1 MRRVLGAV
9 VLSTLVIALAACGGG
24 SDDTADT
31 NPTDPSTVETPPETS
46 PAGTQPAETQPADT
60 MPADTSPTES
70 APADT
75 AAPVDTEPPA
85 DSEPPSTELPSTEAD
100 PADLAIAEAALLTLD
115 DMPQNWTEL
124 PLDDGD
130 DDEADSPA
138 VEVARQD
145 FAACFGVEA
154 DGEDDP
160 FGIGGARAKS
170 GEFTDRRDFTIKN
183 DVGITDEEQA
193 SLVIE
198 RYSDPSV
205 PACVVPAMVAVVQ
218 AGLAED
224 PELAAFEVGEVTVE
238 QLELTSWGDGTIGYR
253 TAVPVSG
260 PEGSFVLY
268 TDQIVVRVGRGLTS
282 LQFQSPNS
290 PFEVVEV
297 DSYAMLA
304 AERLGE
310 AFAAS

>member
-1 MRRVLGAV
+1 MRRVVGAV
-9 VLSTLVIALAACGGG
+9 VLSTVVIALTACGGG

-31 NPTDPSTVETPPETS
+31 NPSDAPTVETPPETS
-46 PAGTQPAETQPADT
+46 LADT
-60 MPADTSPTES
+60 SPADTSP
-70 APADT
+70 AG
-75 AAPVDTEPPA
+75 
-85 DSEPPSTELPSTEAD
+85 SEPPSTEPPSTEPPSTPADPAD

-115 DMPQNWTEL
+115 DMPQNWTEQ
-124 PLDDGD
+124 PLGDD

-138 VEVARQD
+138 VEAAQQD
-145 FAACFGVEA
+145 FTACFGVEA
-154 DGEDDP
+154 AGEDDP
-160 FGIGGARAKS
+160 FGISGARAKS
-170 GEFTDRRDFTIKN
+170 GEFTDARDFTIKN
-183 DVGITDEEQA
+183 DVGITDEERA

-198 RYSDPSV
+198 RYSAPSV
-205 PACVVPAMVAVVQ
+205 PGCVAPAMVAVVE

-224 PELAAFEVGEVTVE
+224 PDLAAFEVGEVTVE

-282 LQFQSPNS
+282 LQVQSPNS
-290 PFEVVEV
+290 PFEAVEV